1 MFHSME
7 ELIQQNDSHVEL
19 YTGLPE
25 QNFPVQVS
33 SMGSCRVEECVNNP
47 TKKQERKPEMG
58 LVLQDSRQG
67 SNGSVGKR
75 IKEKEYLYTFSLW
88 QPWFVVCF
96 TL

>member
-25 QNFPVQVS
+25 RNFPVQVS
-33 SMGSCRVEECVNNP
+33 STERCRVEECVNNS
-47 TKKQERKPEMG
+47 TKKQARKPEMS

-67 SNGSVGKR
+67 ANGSVGKR
-75 IKEKEYLYTFSLW
+75 IKGREYLYTFSL
-88 QPWFVVCF
+88 
-96 TL
+96 